1 MSEGADL
8 IREELARQGIAVT
21 GDDLAAIA
29 KIVAANRAALA
40 RVPADAVDEP
50 EVSHGFLPPAPPDPS
65 PPAGDGTVRRT
76 GRRPHVEGGRDD
88 A

>member
-1 MSEGADL
+1 VSDGAEL

-21 GDDLAAIA
+21 GDDLAAIV

-50 EVSHGFLPPAPPDPS
+50 DVSHGFLPPAPSDP
-65 PPAGDGTVRRT
+65 PPAGGRAVRPT
-76 GRRPHVEGGRDD
+76 GREPD
-88 A
+88 AERGAR